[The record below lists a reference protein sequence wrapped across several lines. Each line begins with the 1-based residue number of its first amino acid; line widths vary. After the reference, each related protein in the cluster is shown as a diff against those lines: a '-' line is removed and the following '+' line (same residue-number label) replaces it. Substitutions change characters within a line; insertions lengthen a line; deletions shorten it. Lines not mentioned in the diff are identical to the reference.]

1 MWKQSARATAAKY
14 PRNLAAKALR
24 RQEETDVNH
33 FRLIAAMLIPI
44 ALGAGDVFAQQSNI
58 HDVSSQQVDPTVLDL
73 PITGSTVSDIHLRP
87 LFTTTIRLPEPVTS
101 VAVGAPTLF
110 KVEHSTDDPRLV
122 FIKPTSAG
130 AAVSNLII
138 ALKSGQEISIR
149 LLSNGQTSTAPVDF
163 VVNYE
168 PRQSF
173 LIGSTD
179 ALAGNA
185 AAHSDPPAQ
194 AKPIDVALRQ
204 QEDLASPAWV
214 KGIDKQGNSSSGAK
228 STESILGALGAVSD
242 HGQRMLVTYSVV
254 NTSGHWIEV
263 LPPQVELRSPDHD
276 AVKKKKQK
284 QTLADRVPV
293 AEFRLSARRLA
304 PGQRA
309 DGAVEFSRPGF
320 KQSADRLVLEIA
332 TASAVDH
339 PLLLQLPFVAPGE

>member
-1 MWKQSARATAAKY
+1 
-14 PRNLAAKALR
+14 
-24 RQEETDVNH
+24 VNH
-33 FRLIAAMLIPI
+33 FRLIAAILIPI

-58 HDVSSQQVDPTVLDL
+58 HDVSSQQVNPTVLDL

-179 ALAGNA
+179 ALAKNA
-185 AAHSDPPAQ
+185 AAPSDPPVQ

-204 QEDLASPAWV
+204 QEDLASPQWV
-214 KGIDKQGNSSSGAK
+214 SGMERQDRNRSGAA
-228 STESILGALGAVSD
+228 STEPILVALGTVQNR
-242 HGQRMLVTYSVV
+242 GERMLVAYSVV

-276 AVKKKKQK
+276 AGKKKKQK
-284 QTLADRVPV
+284 QTLADQVPV
-293 AEFRLSARRLA
+293 SEFRLTARRLA

-339 PLLLQLPFVAPGE
+339 PLLVQLPFVAPGE

>member
-1 MWKQSARATAAKY
+1 M
-14 PRNLAAKALR
+14 
-24 RQEETDVNH
+24 NH
-33 FRLIAAMLIPI
+33 IRLIAMIVIVI
-44 ALGAGDVFAQQSNI
+44 ALGASDVFAQQANI
-58 HDVSSQQVDPTVLDL
+58 PNVSSQQVDPTVLDL

-110 KVEHSTDDPRLV
+110 KVEHATDDPRLV
-122 FIKPTSAG
+122 FIKPTSAD

-149 LLSNGQTSTAPVDF
+149 LLSNGQASTAPVDF
-163 VVNYE
+163 VVNYQ

-179 ALAGNA
+179 AFAGHVT
-185 AAHSDPPAQ
+185 AHPDTPAQ
-194 AKPIDVALRQ
+194 AKPIDVALRE
-204 QEDLASPAWV
+204 QEDVASPQWV
-214 KGIDKQGNSSSGAK
+214 NGMEKQARNGSGTVSS
-228 STESILGALGAVSD
+228 EPILVALGAVENR
-242 HGQRMLVTYSVV
+242 GERMLVAYSVV
-254 NTSGHWIEV
+254 NTSGRWIEV

-276 AVKKKKQK
+276 AGKKKKQK
-284 QTLADRVPV
+284 QILADQVPV
-293 AEFRLSARRLA
+293 ADFRLSARRLA

-332 TASAVDH
+332 TASAADH
-339 PLLLQLPFVAPGE
+339 PLFLQLPFVAPGR

>member
-1 MWKQSARATAAKY
+1 
-14 PRNLAAKALR
+14 
-24 RQEETDVNH
+24 
-33 FRLIAAMLIPI
+33 
-44 ALGAGDVFAQQSNI
+44 
-58 HDVSSQQVDPTVLDL
+58 
-73 PITGSTVSDIHLRP
+73 
-87 LFTTTIRLPEPVTS
+87 
-101 VAVGAPTLF
+101 
-110 KVEHSTDDPRLV
+110 
-122 FIKPTSAG
+122 
-130 AAVSNLII
+130 
-138 ALKSGQEISIR
+138 
-149 LLSNGQTSTAPVDF
+149 VDF
-163 VVNYE
+163 VVNYK

-185 AAHSDPPAQ
+185 AAPSDPHAQ
-194 AKPIDVALRQ
+194 AKRIDVALRE
-204 QEDLASPAWV
+204 QEDLASPAWM
-214 KGIDKQGNSSSGAK
+214 KGVDKQGNNSSGAK

-276 AVKKKKQK
+276 TGKKKKQK
-284 QTLADRVPV
+284 QTLADQVPIQ
-293 AEFRLSARRLA
+293 EFRLSARRLA
-304 PGQRA
+304 PGQRT

>member
-1 MWKQSARATAAKY
+1 
-14 PRNLAAKALR
+14 
-24 RQEETDVNH
+24 VNH
-33 FRLIAAMLIPI
+33 SRLMAAIFIAI
-44 ALGAGDVFAQQSNI
+44 ALGAGDVFAQQTNI
-58 HDVSSQQVDPTVLDL
+58 HNVSSQQVDPTVLDL
-73 PITGSTVSDIHLRP
+73 PITGNTVSDIHLRP
-87 LFTTTIRLPEPVTS
+87 LFTTTIRLPEPVTA

-122 FIKPTSAG
+122 FIKPTSAD

-149 LLSNGQTSTAPVDF
+149 LLSNGQASTAPVDF

-179 ALAGNA
+179 ALAGSPVA
-185 AAHSDPPAQ
+185 SSDPPAQ
-194 AKPIDVALRQ
+194 AKPIDVALR
-204 QEDLASPAWV
+204 EEEELASPAWV
-214 KGIDKQGNSSSGAK
+214 NAMNKQGNNSSGAK
-228 STESILGALGAVSD
+228 SIEPILCALGAVSNR
-242 HGQRMLVTYSVV
+242 GQRMLVAYSVV

-276 AVKKKKQK
+276 AGKKKKQK
-284 QTLADRVPV
+284 QTLADQVPI

>member
-1 MWKQSARATAAKY
+1 
-14 PRNLAAKALR
+14 
-24 RQEETDVNH
+24 
-33 FRLIAAMLIPI
+33 
-44 ALGAGDVFAQQSNI
+44 
-58 HDVSSQQVDPTVLDL
+58 
-73 PITGSTVSDIHLRP
+73 
-87 LFTTTIRLPEPVTS
+87 
-101 VAVGAPTLF
+101 LF

-122 FIKPTSAG
+122 FIKPTSAD

-149 LLSNGQTSTAPVDF
+149 LLSNGQASTSPVDF

-185 AAHSDPPAQ
+185 AAPSDPPAQ
-194 AKPIDVALRQ
+194 AKPIDVALREE
-204 QEDLASPAWV
+204 EDLASPAWV
-214 KGIDKQGNSSSGAK
+214 NGMDKQENNRSGAK
-228 STESILGALGAVSD
+228 STEPFLGAVGAVSD
-242 HGQRMLVTYSVV
+242 RGQRMLVAYSVV

-263 LPPQVELRSPDHD
+263 LPPQVELRSPDRD
-276 AVKKKKQK
+276 TDKKKEQK
-284 QTLADRVPV
+284 QTLADQVPV
-293 AEFRLSARRLA
+293 TEFRLSARRLA

>member
-1 MWKQSARATAAKY
+1 M
-14 PRNLAAKALR
+14 N
-24 RQEETDVNH
+24 D
-33 FRLIAAMLIPI
+33 FRLIAAILIVS
-44 ALGAGDVFAQQSNI
+44 ALGVRAVFAQQANI
-58 HDVSSQQVDPTVLDL
+58 PNVSSQQVDPTVLDL
-73 PITGSTVSDIHLRP
+73 PITGNTVSDIHLRP

-110 KVEHSTDDPRLV
+110 KVEHSTDHPRLV
-122 FIKPTSAG
+122 FIKPTSAD

-149 LLSNGQTSTAPVDF
+149 LLSNGQVSTAPVDF

-179 ALAGNA
+179 ALARNTVA
-185 AAHSDPPAQ
+185 SPDPPVQ
-194 AKPIDVALRQ
+194 AKAIDVALRDE
-204 QEDLASPAWV
+204 EDLASPQWV
-214 KGIDKQGNSSSGAK
+214 NGMEKQARNGRSAAL
-228 STESILGALGAVSD
+228 TEPILVALGTVENR
-242 HGQRMLVTYSVV
+242 GGRMLVAYSVV
-254 NTSGHWIEV
+254 NTSGHWVEV

-276 AVKKKKQK
+276 AGKKKKKK
-284 QTLADRVPV
+284 QTLADQVPV

-304 PGQRA
+304 PGQRV

-339 PLLLQLPFVAPGE
+339 PLLLQLPFVAPGQ

>member
-1 MWKQSARATAAKY
+1 M
-14 PRNLAAKALR
+14 R
-24 RQEETDVNH
+24 RWQEETEVNH
-33 FRLIAAMLIPI
+33 FRLIAAILIVSV
-44 ALGAGDVFAQQSNI
+44 LGVGGVFAQEANI
-58 HDVSSQQVDPTVLDL
+58 PNVSSPQVDPTVLDL

-122 FIKPTSAG
+122 FIKPTSAD

-149 LLSNGQTSTAPVDF
+149 LLSNGQASTAPVDF

-185 AAHSDPPAQ
+185 PVPKDPPAQ
-194 AKPIDVALRQ
+194 ATPIDMALRE
-204 QEDLASPAWV
+204 QEDLASPGWAN
-214 KGIDKQGNSSSGAK
+214 GMEKQAGNASGGV
-228 STESILGALGAVSD
+228 STEAILAALGNVQNR
-242 HGQRMLVTYSVV
+242 GERMLVAYSVV

-276 AVKKKKQK
+276 AGKKKKRK
-284 QTLADRVPV
+284 QTLADQVPV

>member
-1 MWKQSARATAAKY
+1 MLSW
-14 PRNLAAKALR
+14 
-24 RQEETDVNH
+24 QEETDVNQL
-33 FRLIAAMLIPI
+33 RLIATVVIAI
-44 ALGAGDVFAQQSNI
+44 ALGTDNLFAQQANI
-58 HDVSSQQVDPTVLDL
+58 LNVSSQQVDPTVLDL

-122 FIKPTSAG
+122 FIKPTSG
-130 AAVSNLII
+130 DTAVSNLII

-149 LLSNGQTSTAPVDF
+149 LLSNGQASTAPVDF

-185 AAHSDPPAQ
+185 AAPSDPPAQ
-194 AKPIDVALRQ
+194 ARPIDLALRE
-204 QEDLASPAWV
+204 QEDLASPQWV
-214 KGIDKQGNSSSGAK
+214 NGMEKQAGYAGGGV
-228 STESILGALGAVSD
+228 STEAILAALGSVQNR
-242 HGQRMLVTYSVV
+242 GERMLVAYSVV

-263 LPPQVELRSPDHD
+263 LPPQVELRSPNHD
-276 AVKKKKQK
+276 AGKKKKQK
-284 QTLADRVPV
+284 QTLADQVPV
-293 AEFRLSARRLA
+293 ADFRLSARRLA

-320 KQSADRLVLEIA
+320 KQSADQLVLEIA

>member
-1 MWKQSARATAAKY
+1 M
-14 PRNLAAKALR
+14 LAVKTVCP
-24 RQEETDVNH
+24 QEGTDVNH
-33 FRLIAAMLIPI
+33 FRLIAAIFI
-44 ALGAGDVFAQQSNI
+44 TVALRAGDVFAQQANI
-58 HDVSSQQVDPTVLDL
+58 PSDSSQQVDPTVLDL

-87 LFTTTIRLPEPVTS
+87 LFITTIRLPEAVTS

-122 FIKPTSAG
+122 FIKPTSAD

-149 LLSNGQTSTAPVDF
+149 LLTGGQASTAPVDF

-168 PRQSF
+168 SKQSF
-173 LIGSTD
+173 LVGSTD
-179 ALAGNA
+179 ALAGDPA
-185 AAHSDPPAQ
+185 VTSDPPARVV
-194 AKPIDVALRQ
+194 PIDLALR
-204 QEDLASPAWV
+204 EEENLASPAWV
-214 KGIDKQGNSSSGAK
+214 NGVDKGGNNSSTAK
-228 STESILGALGAVSD
+228 STEAILGALGAVRD
-242 HGQRMLVTYSVV
+242 RGQIMLVAYSVV

-263 LPPQVELRSPDHD
+263 LPPQVELRSPDRD
-276 AVKKKKQK
+276 AGKEKKQR
-284 QTLADRVPV
+284 QTLAEQVPV

-309 DGAVEFSRPGF
+309 DGAVEFFRPGF

>member
-1 MWKQSARATAAKY
+1 M
-14 PRNLAAKALR
+14 LR
-24 RQEETDVNH
+24 RQEETDVNR
-33 FRLIAAMLIPI
+33 FRLIASILIAF
-44 ALGAGDVFAQQSNI
+44 ALGAGDAFAQQANV
-58 HDVSSQQVDPTVLDL
+58 HDVASQQVDPTVLNL
-73 PITGSTVSDIHLRP
+73 PMTGSTVSDIHLRP

-122 FIKPTSAG
+122 FIKPTSAD

-138 ALKSGQEISIR
+138 ALKSGQEISVR
-149 LLSNGQTSTAPVDF
+149 LLSNGQASTAPVDF
-163 VVNYE
+163 MVNYE

-179 ALAGNA
+179 ALAGHA
-185 AAHSDPPAQ
+185 AAPSDPPAE
-194 AKPIDVALRQ
+194 AKPIEVALRD
-204 QEDLASPAWV
+204 EEGIASPQWV
-214 KGIDKQGNSSSGAK
+214 NGMEKQARSAGATAP
-228 STESILGALGAVSD
+228 TEPIVVALGTVQNR
-242 HGQRMLVTYSVV
+242 GQRILVTYSVV

-276 AVKKKKQK
+276 AGKKKKQK
-284 QTLADRVPV
+284 QTLADQVPV
-293 AEFRLSARRLA
+293 ADFRLSAQRLA

-339 PLLLQLPFVAPGE
+339 PLLLQLPFVAPGQ

>member
-1 MWKQSARATAAKY
+1 V
-14 PRNLAAKALR
+14 
-24 RQEETDVNH
+24 TD
-33 FRLIAAMLIPI
+33 FRLNAAILIVS
-44 ALGAGDVFAQQSNI
+44 ALGVRAAFAQQANI
-58 HDVSSQQVDPTVLDL
+58 PNFSSQQVDPAVLDL

-110 KVEHSTDDPRLV
+110 KVEHSSDDPRLV
-122 FIKPTSAG
+122 FIKPNSAD

-138 ALKSGQEISIR
+138 SLRSGQEISIR
-149 LLSNGQTSTAPVDF
+149 LLSHGQASTAPVDF
-163 VVNYE
+163 VVNYQ

-179 ALAGNA
+179 ALTKDA
-185 AAHSDPPAQ
+185 AAPTDPPAQ
-194 AKPIDVALRQ
+194 AKPIDMALREE
-204 QEDLASPAWV
+204 EDLASPQWV
-214 KGIDKQGNSSSGAK
+214 NGMEKQVRNGSGAA
-228 STESILGALGAVSD
+228 STEPILVALGNVQNR
-242 HGQRMLVTYSVV
+242 GERMLVAYSVV

-263 LPPQVELRSPDHD
+263 LPPRVELRSPDHE
-276 AVKKKKQK
+276 AGKKKKQK
-284 QTLADRVPV
+284 QTLADQVPV

-339 PLLLQLPFVAPGE
+339 PLLLQLPFVAPGK